1 MAFGEAAELGRF
13 GLVVAVAHSVVYY
26 LKIMA
31 SLVGKQLGGR
41 TYYYLV
47 ESARVAGKPRIVA
60 QQYLGSAEEV
70 AARLSQ
76 AGPGEPSGTRHR
88 AFGDLAAAWS
98 VLERLQVAATID
110 QVVGARRADAACS
123 VGTYLALA
131 CLNRVVAPRSK
142 LGFAAWWQATAGDR
156 LVRLPAAA
164 LDHRRFWDAMH
175 AVRPAQLVACER
187 RITTRM
193 VEVFGL
199 DLSGLVLDMT
209 NFATF
214 IDSANARSQ
223 LAQRGHAK
231 QKRFDLRLVG
241 VGLVV
246 TRDGGVPI
254 LHHAYQGNRPD
265 VTQFAGVI
273 DELVRRFGAL
283 AHADQGLTV
292 VYDAGCD
299 SAANQAVVEASGVHF
314 VGSLVPSDHPD
325 LLAVGRRRYRAVD
338 QRFPGLTAFQART
351 RALGADRRVVVTHSE
366 SFHQAQARGFEQ
378 TLTTARRRLGAL
390 QARLARGKTRRPRAA
405 VEAEVR
411 QILAPRWLDRVVSWE
426 LQGTTPA
433 SLRLQWR
440 TDPLAKRR
448 LAREVFGKR
457 ILFTDHDDW
466 PVDQVVAAYRAQAD
480 VEAGF
485 RQLKDPKVVS
495 FSPMFHWT
503 DRHVRVH
510 AFYCVLALAVAH
522 LLRRQ
527 AAQAGIA
534 LSVRELLATLAGIQE
549 TVLLYQG
556 SRGRPRARH
565 VLTEMDPV
573 QQRLFDLFGLDA
585 YAPSR

>member
-1 MAFGEAAELGRF
+1 
-13 GLVVAVAHSVVYY
+13 
-26 LKIMA
+26 MA
-31 SLVGKQLGGR
+31 SLVGKQLRGR

-47 ESARVAGKPRIVA
+47 ESARVAGKPRIVS
-60 QQYLGSAEEV
+60 QRYLGSAEEV

-76 AGPGEPSGTRHR
+76 AGPGEPTGTHHR

-110 QVVGARRADAACS
+110 QVVGPRRTDAACS

-142 LGFAAWWQATAGDR
+142 LGFAAWWQTTAGDR

-175 AVRPAQLVACER
+175 AIGPARLAACER
-187 RITTRM
+187 RITAQM

-214 IDSANARSQ
+214 IDSANTRSQ

-273 DELVRRFGAL
+273 DELIGRFGQLVGAGE
-283 AHADQGLTV
+283 QGLTV

-299 SAANQAVVEASGVHF
+299 SAANQAVIEASGVHF
-314 VGSLVPSDHPD
+314 VGSLRPSDHPD
-325 LLAVGRRRYRAVD
+325 LPAVSRRRYRVLD
-338 QRFPGLTAFQART
+338 QERFPGLTAFQTRT
-351 RALGADRRVVVTHSE
+351 HALGADRRVIVTHSDQ
-366 SFHQAQARGFEQ
+366 FHQAQARGFEQ

-390 QARLARGKTRRPRAA
+390 QARLARGHTRRPRTK
-405 VEAEVR
+405 VEAEIR
-411 QILAPRWLDRVVSWE
+411 QILSPRWLDRVISWE
-426 LQGTTPA
+426 LHGQQPA

-440 TDPLAKRR
+440 TDPAAKGR

-457 ILFTDHDDW
+457 ILFTDHQDW

-503 DRHVRVH
+503 DRHIRVH
-510 AFYCVLALAVAH
+510 VFYCVLALAVAH

-527 AAQAGIA
+527 AAQAGIVM
-534 LSVRELLATLAGIQE
+534 SVRELLAALAGIQE

-556 SRGRPRARH
+556 ARGRPRARH
-565 VLTEMDPV
+565 VLTEPDPV

>member
-1 MAFGEAAELGRF
+1 M
-13 GLVVAVAHSVVYY
+13 YY

-31 SLVGKQLGGR
+31 SLVSKQLRGR

-47 ESARVAGKPRIVA
+47 ESARVAGKPRIVS

-76 AGPGEPSGTRHR
+76 AGPGEPTGTRHR

-98 VLERLQVAATID
+98 VLQRLEVAAIID

-131 CLNRVVAPRSK
+131 TLNRVVAPRSK
-142 LGFAAWWQATAGDR
+142 LGVAAWWQTTAGDR

-175 AVRPAQLVACER
+175 AVRPTQLVACER
-187 RITTRM
+187 RITARM
-193 VEVFGL
+193 AEVFGL

-246 TRDGGVPI
+246 TQDGGVPI
-254 LHHAYQGNRPD
+254 LHHTYQGNRPD
-265 VTQFAGVI
+265 VTQSAVVI
-273 DELVRRFGAL
+273 DELIGRFGQLVGAVE
-283 AHADQGLTV
+283 QGLTV

-299 SAANQAVVEASGVHF
+299 SAANQAVIEASGMHF
-314 VGSLVPSDHPD
+314 VGSLRPSDHLD
-325 LLAVGRRRYRAVD
+325 LLAVPARRFQVVD
-338 QRFPGLTAFQART
+338 DERFPGLTAFQART
-351 RALGADRRVVVTHSE
+351 HALGGDRRVIVTHSP

-378 TLTTARRRLGAL
+378 TLTKARRRLGAL
-390 QARLARGKTRRPRAA
+390 QARLARGHTRRPRAA

-411 QILAPRWLDRVVSWE
+411 QILASRWLDRVISWQLE
-426 LQGTTPA
+426 GTTPA
-433 SLRLQWR
+433 SLRLSWR
-440 TDPLAKRR
+440 TDPAAKRR

-457 ILFTDHDDW
+457 ILFTDHQDW

-503 DRHVRVH
+503 DRHIRVH
-510 AFYCVLALAVAH
+510 VFYCVLALAVAH

-527 AAQAGIA
+527 AAQAG
-534 LSVRELLATLAGIQE
+534 LRMSLRELLAALAGIQE

-556 SRGRPRARH
+556 ARGRPRARH
-565 VLTEMDPV
+565 VLTEMDPI

>member
-1 MAFGEAAELGRF
+1 
-13 GLVVAVAHSVVYY
+13 
-26 LKIMA
+26 MA

-47 ESARVAGKPRIVA
+47 ESARVAGKPRIIA
-60 QQYLGSAEEV
+60 QRYLGSAEEL

-76 AGPGEPSGTRHR
+76 AGPGEPTGTRHR

-110 QVVGARRADAACS
+110 QVVGARRTDAACS

-142 LGFAAWWQATAGDR
+142 LGFAAWWQTTAGGR
-156 LVRLPAAA
+156 LLRLPAGA

-175 AVRPAQLVACER
+175 AVGPAQLAACER
-187 RITTRM
+187 RITAQM

-214 IDSANARSQ
+214 IDSANPRSQ

-254 LHHAYQGNRPD
+254 LHHAYRGNRPD
-265 VTQFAGVI
+265 VTQFASVI
-273 DELVRRFGAL
+273 EELIRRFGQLVGAGE
-283 AHADQGLTV
+283 QGLTV

-299 SAANQAVVEASGVHF
+299 SAANQAVIEASGVHF
-314 VGSLVPSDHPD
+314 VGSLRPSDHPD
-325 LLAVGRRRYRAVD
+325 LLAVSKRRYRVVD
-338 QRFPGLTAFQART
+338 EERFPGLTAFQTRT
-351 RALGADRRVVVTHSE
+351 HALGADRRVVVTHSDR
-366 SFHQAQARGFEQ
+366 FHQAQARGFEQ

-390 QARLARGKTRRPRAA
+390 QARLARGHTRRPRAK
-405 VEAEVR
+405 VEAEIG
-411 QILAPRWLDRVVSWE
+411 QILSPRWLDRVISWE
-426 LQGTTPA
+426 LHGQQPA
-433 SLRLQWR
+433 SLRLAWR
-440 TDPLAKRR
+440 TDPAAKRR

-457 ILFTDHDDW
+457 LLFTDHQDW

-510 AFYCVLALAVAH
+510 VFYCVLALAVAH

-534 LSVRELLATLAGIQE
+534 LSVRELLAALAGIQE

-556 SRGRPRARH
+556 ARGRPRARH
-565 VLTEMDPV
+565 VLTELDPT